1 MTNHTFLGQFD
12 SGTGYQWLGV
22 YFGTI
27 YSVELVINESEYIL
41 EPAPATW
48 YVISEWEYIWGPL
61 TVWNV
66 RCSTCLG
73 SEAPAGSLSALWGRH
88 RYRGGGRG
96 HCSLHS
102 TWWCWFCPHWEP
114 LGPWSDWFRSHSP
127 ITEHK
132 NIMLIYILTQNI
144 LFFLLFIC
152 KLYV

>member
-41 EPAPATW
+41 GPAPATW

-102 TWWCWFCPHWEP
+102 TWWC
-114 LGPWSDWFRSHSP
+114 
-127 ITEHK
+127 
-132 NIMLIYILTQNI
+132 
-144 LFFLLFIC
+144 
-152 KLYV
+152 